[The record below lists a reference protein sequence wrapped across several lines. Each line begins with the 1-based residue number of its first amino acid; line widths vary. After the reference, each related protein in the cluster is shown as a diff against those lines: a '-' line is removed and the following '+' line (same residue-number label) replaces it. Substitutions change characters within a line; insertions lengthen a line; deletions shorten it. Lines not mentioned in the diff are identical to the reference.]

1 MFSISRQ
8 TAPRSSTPSGVA
20 RPNPHHC
27 PHRQEP
33 HAMRLVAVLDDVP
46 SAALT
51 LHTAGQLA
59 ERLGGADLCVF
70 HPIPTVDPDFQS
82 PDEGLPDPAQQA
94 RFAQSVAAH
103 ASTLHQIFASW
114 QATLH
119 GSTHAHWL
127 EQAGDIRTILPAV
140 ASTADFVVLG
150 PTHPDYTQA
159 TRQIFATTLYATQA
173 AVLITPP
180 VAQGSL
186 GLHPVV
192 AWQNSPNLLRAVHSA
207 MPLLLT
213 ARQVTILM
221 GEHKPGT
228 APDPALLA
236 QLRASGVAVVL
247 ERFALAGSGVGAHIR
262 ALATQA
268 GADLLV
274 MGAYGRPH
282 FVEWLFG
289 GPTVDLLASATWPI
303 LTQH

>member
-1 MFSISRQ
+1 
-8 TAPRSSTPSGVA
+8 
-20 RPNPHHC
+20 
-27 PHRQEP
+27 
-33 HAMRLVAVLDDVP
+33 MRLVAVLDDVP

-70 HPIPTVDPDFQS
+70 HPMPTVDPDFQS

-114 QATLH
+114 QATLP

-127 EQAGDIRTILPAV
+127 EQAGDIRTILPAI

-150 PTHPDYTQA
+150 PTHPDCTQA

-213 ARQVTILM
+213 AQQVTILM
-221 GEHKPGT
+221 GEHQPGT
-228 APDPALLA
+228 PPTPHCSPSCAPAAWP
-236 QLRASGVAVVL
+236 LRWSGLRLQAVVW
-247 ERFALAGSGVGAHIR
+247 AHKSAPLPR
-262 ALATQA
+262 
-268 GADLLV
+268 
-274 MGAYGRPH
+274 RP
-282 FVEWLFG
+282 
-289 GPTVDLLASATWPI
+289 GPTCWLWGLMAGPI
-303 LTQH
+303 LWSGCLAAPQWTYWPAPHGPY